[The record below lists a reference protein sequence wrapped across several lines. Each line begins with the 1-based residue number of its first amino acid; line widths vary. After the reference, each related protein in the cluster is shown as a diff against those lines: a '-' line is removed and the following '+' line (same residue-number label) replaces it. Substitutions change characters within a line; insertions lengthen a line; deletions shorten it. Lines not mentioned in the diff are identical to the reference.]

1 MKFNAW
7 LEARMKDRG
16 LKREEVATAC
26 DVDVSAVGRW
36 LRGERLPER
45 AQVVAL
51 ALLFKVSPVT
61 ILMKTDKEKLLE
73 TIEDVKRQQS
83 NEELLA
89 YAPEV
94 AELLEVVQRLPPDK
108 RAAIILLAKSVDEAR

>member
-1 MKFNAW
+1 MTFSEW
-7 LEARMKDRG
+7 LDSRMKDRG
-16 LKREEVATAC
+16 LRREEVAVAC

-61 ILMKTDKEKLLE
+61 ILMKTDKDRLLE
-73 TIEDVKRQQS
+73 TIEDVRRQQS

-94 AELLEVVQRLPPDK
+94 VDLLEVLGRLPPDK
-108 RAAIILLAKSVDEAR
+108 KAAIILLAKSADEAR